1 VFASALLGNARH
13 KNGSQNSNH
22 MPDEKI
28 DRFAP
33 LGFYHLAE
41 DFYRA
46 AVRSASLEDAKPR
59 LHYSLVLY
67 HLHTHSIEL
76 TLKAFLRAK
85 GIDVK
90 ELKNKFSHGMMGLM
104 GVGTERKLKVR
115 KPKRSLHILER
126 LDQLGKVQTFRYF
139 EAGFLSLPTLD
150 EVRQLNERMLSS
162 VRPAC
167 IATLKAPSSG
177 L

>member
-1 VFASALLGNARH
+1 
-13 KNGSQNSNH
+13 
-22 MPDEKI
+22 MPDEI
-28 DRFAP
+28 DRYAP

-46 AVRSASLEDAKPR
+46 AVHSASLQDTKPR

-90 ELKNKFSHGMMGLM
+90 ELKNKFSHGMTGLM
-104 GVGTERKLKVR
+104 AAATEHKLRVK
-115 KPKRSLHILER
+115 KPKRSLQILER

-139 EAGFLSLPTLD
+139 EAGYLNLPALH
-150 EVRQLNERMLSS
+150 EVQQLNERMLLAI
-162 VRPAC
+162 RPAC
-167 IATLKAPSSG
+167 IATLKVAPK
-177 L
+177 

>member
-1 VFASALLGNARH
+1 
-13 KNGSQNSNH
+13 
-22 MPDEKI
+22 MPDEI
-28 DRFAP
+28 DRYGP

-46 AVRSASLEDAKPR
+46 AVHSASLKDTKPR
-59 LHYSLVLY
+59 LHYNLVLY

-85 GIDVK
+85 SIHVK

-104 GVGTERKLKVR
+104 AVATERKLKVS
-115 KPKRSLHILER
+115 KPKRSLQILER
-126 LDQLGKVQTFRYF
+126 LDQLGRAQTFRYF

-167 IATLKAPSSG
+167 IATLKVAPK
-177 L
+177 

>member
-1 VFASALLGNARH
+1 
-13 KNGSQNSNH
+13 
-22 MPDEKI
+22 MPDEI
-28 DRFAP
+28 DRYGP
-33 LGFYHLAE
+33 LGFYHLAV
-41 DFYRA
+41 DFCRA
-46 AVRSASLEDAKPR
+46 AVHSANLENTKPR
-59 LHYSLVLY
+59 LHYNLVLY
-67 HLHTHSIEL
+67 HLHAHSIEL

-104 GVGTERKLKVR
+104 AAATERKLKVR
-115 KPKRSLHILER
+115 KPKRSLQILER
-126 LDQLGKVQTFRYF
+126 LDQLGRAQTFRYF

-167 IATLKAPSSG
+167 IATLKAASSG